1 MTTNKRG
8 LSADLMEVKEIKAPA
23 PGALV
28 AKKEEDTSLSL
39 ESQMQSLELH
49 RRKVNNYRQ
58 SDGVARL
65 IDECEEEAL
74 AMPGKKMNK
83 VAINQYAML
92 AFSDLDDEAMSAYMA
107 PAVSVDDLYTSVLP
121 RFKVSEAEVKEYCE
135 KRDVTHQTTV
145 EVNLFVNKKIEESI
159 ARANALPCT
168 VEMHRSL
175 SAADKVRPNEPFYN
189 ATDMRVRALFYYGG
203 LPLDEKIRV
212 VAEIDRK
219 YGPMLSK
226 LTEKQY
232 KERAAK
238 IQEKY
243 GVA

>member
-1 MTTNKRG
+1 MTTKKRG
-8 LSADLMEVKEIKAPA
+8 LPASALEVKEIKAPA
-23 PGALV
+23 PGAL
-28 AKKEEDTSLSL
+28 ATKKEEDITLSL
-39 ESQMQSLELH
+39 ESQMQALQLH

-58 SDGVARL
+58 SDGIARL
-65 IDECEEEAL
+65 IEECEEEAL
-74 AMPGKKMNK
+74 AIPGKKMNK
-83 VAINQYAML
+83 VEINKYAML
-92 AFSDLDDEAMSAYMA
+92 AFSELDDEAMSSHMA
-107 PAVSVDDLYTSVLP
+107 PAVTIEGLYHSVLS
-121 RFKVSEAEVKEYCE
+121 RFKVSKEDIDLYIE
-135 KRDVTHQTTV
+135 SINETHQTTV
-145 EVNLFVNKKIEESI
+145 EVNLFINNKFEEAI
-159 ARANALPCT
+159 IRANALPCT
-168 VEMHRSL
+168 VDPCNFLR
-175 SAADKVRPNEPFYN
+175 ATGKYNKNTPFYN
-189 ATDMRVRALFYYGG
+189 GTDMRVHALFYYGG